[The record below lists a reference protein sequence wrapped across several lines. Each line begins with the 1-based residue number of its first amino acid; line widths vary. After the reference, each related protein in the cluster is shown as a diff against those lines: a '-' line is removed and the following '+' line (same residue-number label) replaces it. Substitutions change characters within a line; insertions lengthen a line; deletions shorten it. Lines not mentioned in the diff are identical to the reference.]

1 MKIVALDLGD
11 RWIGTAIS
19 DASCIL
25 ARPLKTIEKDTLFVF
40 IEHLLQDEKISEI
53 VIGYPKTLR
62 GTESEQ
68 TKKIVLEKEE
78 LEKKFSSVQWILW
91 DERLTSQHAHKLQKA
106 KNKEDIHSLAAAL
119 ILDSYLSYKIFQK
132 QMDAD

>member
-1 MKIVALDLGD
+1 MKIAALDLGD

-68 TKKIVLEKEE
+68 TKKIVL
-78 LEKKFSSVQWILW
+78 
-91 DERLTSQHAHKLQKA
+91 
-106 KNKEDIHSLAAAL
+106 
-119 ILDSYLSYKIFQK
+119 
-132 QMDAD
+132 